1 MAMTDTPLPLP
12 AARPLARLKTRPEFL
27 HVQKAGRRWTSRS
40 LALEAA
46 PHDKGNAIRAGFTVS
61 KKTAKK
67 AVIRN
72 RIKRRLR
79 AAAAEILGRHA
90 APGYDY
96 VLVGR
101 IGAFDCPY
109 AKLCGEIRWCLEKM
123 DLLAKG

>member
-1 MAMTDTPLPLP
+1 MTLPPPVP
-12 AARPLARLKTRPEFL
+12 APRPVARLKTRPEFL

-40 LALEAA
+40 LALEAVA
-46 PHDKGNAIRAGFTVS
+46 NGGDGLRAGFTVS

-79 AAAAEILGRHA
+79 AAAAEILGLHA

-109 AKLCGEIRWCLEKM
+109 AKLCGEILWCLEKM
-123 DLLAKG
+123 DLKV